1 MNNEHKLLQTI
12 IEIAKSTNNAGSM
25 NFVKRVSARQIKTLT
40 QYLSCSADE
49 AVLFAIVFKLFF
61 NCNNTF
67 VNLGDIASH
76 LNVETLE
83 ALTLAPLLKVLVRKK
98 LIGLDYRHIRDN
110 INNSEFNY
118 RIKKEMVNRIIK
130 QDYVNTATDVYD
142 SISFLRVVRSRLND
156 FAEKEITIEE
166 VMDELSEM
174 EQEHPQIFFVERIV
188 SLELDSRLKLL
199 LLYVI
204 VEFYEGQT
212 DIILNYALD
221 KIFWGD
227 TMAYDFVKAMIIR
240 KQGILFKNNLLNLTT
255 SDWQNDIAINLTKD
269 GAVYLFGADA
279 QLILLSNTE
288 NNARNKIDFEKI
300 TQKPLFYNDVD
311 LPQIDFM
318 HDILKEENFQNII
331 ARLKENKLAQGVC
344 ILLHGLPGTGK
355 TETVYQ
361 VAKATQRHIFN
372 VDISTLK
379 SAWFGESQKL
389 VKQMFNAYYEF
400 AENQTHKPILLI
412 NEADGIIS
420 KRKEDLST
428 TTAHTENAIQNI
440 LLQEMED
447 FNGILMATTN
457 MMSNID
463 AAFNRR
469 FLFKV
474 ELTMPDKTIRH
485 QMIKHYLP
493 HLNDNDCWILAEDF
507 EFSGGV
513 LQNIIR
519 KSAMHQV
526 IYNALPD
533 INWYVLACKEEN
545 SSNLKK
551 PTKIGF

>member
-212 DIILNYALD
+212 DIILNYA
-221 KIFWGD
+221 
-227 TMAYDFVKAMIIR
+227 
-240 KQGILFKNNLLNLTT
+240 
-255 SDWQNDIAINLTKD
+255 
-269 GAVYLFGADA
+269 
-279 QLILLSNTE
+279 
-288 NNARNKIDFEKI
+288 
-300 TQKPLFYNDVD
+300 
-311 LPQIDFM
+311 
-318 HDILKEENFQNII
+318 
-331 ARLKENKLAQGVC
+331 
-344 ILLHGLPGTGK
+344 
-355 TETVYQ
+355 
-361 VAKATQRHIFN
+361 
-372 VDISTLK
+372 
-379 SAWFGESQKL
+379 
-389 VKQMFNAYYEF
+389 
-400 AENQTHKPILLI
+400 
-412 NEADGIIS
+412 
-420 KRKEDLST
+420 
-428 TTAHTENAIQNI
+428 
-440 LLQEMED
+440 
-447 FNGILMATTN
+447 
-457 MMSNID
+457 
-463 AAFNRR
+463 
-469 FLFKV
+469 
-474 ELTMPDKTIRH
+474 
-485 QMIKHYLP
+485 
-493 HLNDNDCWILAEDF
+493 
-507 EFSGGV
+507 
-513 LQNIIR
+513 
-519 KSAMHQV
+519 
-526 IYNALPD
+526 
-533 INWYVLACKEEN
+533 
-545 SSNLKK
+545 
-551 PTKIGF
+551 